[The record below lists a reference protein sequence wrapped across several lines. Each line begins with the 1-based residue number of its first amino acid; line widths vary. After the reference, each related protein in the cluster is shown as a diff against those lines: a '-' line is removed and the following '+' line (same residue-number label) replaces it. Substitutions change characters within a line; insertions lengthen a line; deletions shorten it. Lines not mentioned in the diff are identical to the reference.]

1 MKTFKSRLAAGVLAA
16 LCLAINTSADIRL
29 PDRPD
34 GGGNRRTPK
43 PASSRS
49 YNMSIRSSDAQA
61 EAQLL
66 IPAEAV
72 RQLRAELEGEAPS
85 FAASLGLGGLPP
97 AHTAAAGVLLSLAL
111 VTGGLWLARAGRGA
125 RARRAAAVV
134 GVCALCALSAGA
146 AATLT
151 LANIAPPSMPLD
163 AGTLPRAVG
172 GEALS
177 GTVRVV
183 LLKEGGG
190 GEIRLVVPKA
200 KAEAR

>member
-1 MKTFKSRLAAGVLAA
+1 MKTFKSRLAAATLAV
-16 LCLAINTSADIRL
+16 LCLAVTTSADIRL
-29 PDRPD
+29 PDQPN
-34 GGGNRRTPK
+34 GGGNRRVQR
-43 PASSRS
+43 PASSRTF
-49 YNMSIRSSDAQA
+49 NMSIRSSDTQA
-61 EAQLL
+61 EARLV

-97 AHTAAAGVLLSLAL
+97 AHTAAAGLLLSLAL
-111 VTGGLWLARAGRGA
+111 VTGGLWLARAGRSA
-125 RARRAAAVV
+125 RARRVAAVV

-151 LANIAPPSMPLD
+151 LANIAPPSLPLD

-172 GEALS
+172 VEPLS

-183 LLKEGGG
+183 LSKEGSGG
-190 GEIRLVVPKA
+190 DIMLVVPKA
-200 KAEAR
+200 KTEAR